1 LRNQMQIFFVTIVL
15 FLFFLNNFFS
25 LLNIQNQ
32 KFFYF
37 FRLTKNFN
45 LFLLDL
51 GLLGDFLLQLKEI
64 WKYLRFIFNKKLSF
78 NQHIHFYFNKA
89 LLTVKDMKMQE
100 DSTSSLLLSHK
111 YLLYCIYIMPIALY
125 RFLL

>member
-1 LRNQMQIFFVTIVL
+1 MQIFFVTIVL